1 MDINRADERKKQI
14 LQPGDRIVTAGRE
27 IYTILPGEVG
37 IGGSGIV
44 YPAQKE
50 GSDLQYMLKESFPA
64 AGYTAQGVTWARQN
78 GAVQPAGCGPEQA
91 AVLMEQTRAAFQQ
104 ETAVSQQVSNSTSH
118 AVLIFDLLA
127 VEEITTGGICY
138 RATAGDFDPSVPL
151 FLVMEQQNSRGL
163 FLDDILADCKQEPT
177 AGGRRYPLRTGGL
190 PSAYTAFR
198 IFKEVVQA
206 IRAVHRAGYLHGD
219 IQSHNLFFLDADL
232 AHGELGHGCLLD
244 FGTARKL
251 EPDGLTAPVG
261 DSAVYTTSGYAAP
274 ELWDLQGGAL
284 RLSPAADLYSAGRL
298 LHWML
303 TGQIYT
309 GREEQM
315 FYRSPMFH
323 MVPCAVQCP
332 PEALALINQLLR
344 RLLSSDPASRCQ
356 SAEELLYGRDA
367 PSVEAVLNLLRPA
380 KNQLGLD
387 LSTLAQ
393 GEFVGRDAECTQIGD
408 LLVAG
413 QKPVILWGFG
423 GMGKTELAIEYSRRY
438 RESGQGN
445 VFFVRFAGS
454 FRDTLIG
461 PVADAFSGYSKLD
474 PATQKPKPPEQV
486 LREVLQML
494 GEYGRDDLLIIDNV
508 DHPSQDF
515 DYLTAEESY
524 KKLLALPIR
533 LLLTTRTEQESQ
545 VQVGV
550 LAKAELRTIIRR
562 FYTAPDEVL
571 DALIDAVNGHTLAVE
586 LMARMLKADRR
597 MTADTLLERLNTVGG
612 LNREKDVRISSQKD
626 RTLAGFG
633 EKERIYEHLRILFD
647 CSSLDSSE
655 QMLLRHGFLIP
666 DMGMDS
672 ALFLDCEPEEAAE
685 SLDKLIALG
694 WLQESQGE
702 IRLLTMHPLVR
713 EVVWGELKPD
723 GNNCEVFWKALWHQ
737 YDPSGAYSARKLEQM
752 AEAFARA
759 AANLPVKQTKQ
770 ALLWNRS
777 GFLFRTL
784 GNYDKSLDFHQK
796 ALTVQKQVL
805 PPDHF
810 DLAASYLG
818 IGAAWGA
825 LGNYHKEL
833 AFFQKVVSIGEKAL
847 PPDHPELATSYNN
860 LGLAWGNLGDYQKE
874 LEFCQKALAIREKV
888 LSPDHPDL
896 AVSYNNISGAWGNL
910 GDYQKQLELCQ
921 KALAI
926 REKVLPPDHPD
937 LASSY
942 NNVGYAFGEL
952 GDHGKGLKFLQK
964 ALDIFE
970 KILPPNHPNLATS
983 YNNVGSAWS
992 QLGDHQKELEFCQKA
1007 LAIRKKVFPPNHPDL
1022 AYSYNNVGHAW
1033 GKLGDHQKELEYYQ
1047 KALAIWEKILSP
1059 DDPHLATKYNY
1070 VASLWHKVGD
1080 HQKELEFYHKALAI
1094 QEKVLPPDHP
1104 DLATSYNNVG
1114 SAWSKLGDHQKELK
1128 FRQKAL
1134 AIWEKILP
1142 PDDPRLATGYNN
1154 VGYTWGDL
1162 GDHQKELEFC
1172 QKALA
1177 IREKVLSSDH
1187 LDLATSYNNVGSA
1200 WGDLGDH
1207 QKELEYYQK
1216 ALAIREKVLPP
1227 GHLDLVAIYNNVGY
1241 AFGKLGDF
1249 HKQMEFY
1256 QKALAIREKVL
1267 PPDHPDLAVSY
1278 SHIGLALG
1286 RLGDLHKQ
1294 LEFCQKALAIEE
1306 KVLPPNFRALATSYS
1321 NVGYAFGK
1329 LGDHQ
1334 KEAEYDQKALAIWEK
1349 IFPPND
1355 PRLATG
1361 YNNVASLWHKVRDHQ
1376 KELECYQKVLAIRE
1390 KVLPPDHPD
1399 LAASYNNLGDACDG
1413 LGNYHSELEYY
1424 QKALAIRGKKLPP
1437 EHPDLADSYNAVG
1450 YAFGKLENHCKA
1462 LEYYEKALA
1471 IREKILPPDHL
1482 DLSISY
1488 NNMGYTWG
1496 KLGDFH
1502 KQLTFCQQALAIW
1515 EHALPFGHPNR
1526 VKILRRIAQAY
1537 GELGDREKEAEYN
1550 RRADL
1555 EEHGPRP

>member
-1 MDINRADERKKQI
+1 MDVNQTDERKNQI
-14 LQPGDRIVTAGRE
+14 LHPGDQIVTADKE
-27 IYTILPGEVG
+27 VYTILPGEVG

-50 GSDLQYMLKESFPA
+50 GSAIRYVLKESFPA
-64 AGYTAQGVTWARQN
+64 AGYTAQGITWARQN
-78 GAVQPAGCGPEQA
+78 GAVQPASCTSEQA
-91 AVLMEQTRAAFQQ
+91 AVLLEQARADFQQ
-104 ETAVSQQVSNSTSH
+104 EKEISQQVGNSTGH
-118 AVLIFDLLA
+118 AVRIFDLPA
-127 VEEITTGGICY
+127 VEEITAAGVCY
-138 RATAGDFDPSVPL
+138 RSAAGDFDSKVPL

-163 FLDDILADCKQEPT
+163 FLDEILADCKQEPT
-177 AGGRRYPLRTGGL
+177 AGGRRYSLRTGGL

-356 SAEELLYGRDA
+356 SAEELLYGKDF

-387 LSTLAQ
+387 LSTL
-393 GEFVGRDAECTQIGD
+393 GEDEFVGRANECRQTD
-408 LLVAG
+408 NLLKNRR
-413 QKPVILWGFG
+413 KPVILWGFG
-423 GMGKTELAIEYSRRY
+423 GMGKTELAIEYGRRY
-438 RESGQGN
+438 QQNGRGK

-454 FRDTLIG
+454 FQDTLIG

-474 PATQKPKPPEQV
+474 PATRKPKSQEQV

-494 GEYGRDDLLIIDNV
+494 GEYGRDDLLIVDNV
-508 DHPSQDF
+508 DHPSQGF
-515 DYLTAEESY
+515 DHLTAESSY
-524 KKLLALPIR
+524 KKLLGLPIR
-533 LLLTTRTEQESQ
+533 LVLTTRTEQEGQ
-545 VQVGV
+545 IQVGV
-550 LAKAELRTIIRR
+550 LAKAELRTIMRR
-562 FYTAPDEVL
+562 FCDASIASDPQL

-597 MTADTLLERLNTVGG
+597 MKPAALLERLNTVGG

-626 RTLAGFG
+626 RTKEGSG

-647 CSSLDSSE
+647 CSGLTE
-655 QMLLRHGFLIP
+655 MERQLLRHGFLIP
-666 DMGMDS
+666 DIGMDS
-672 ALFLDCEPEEAAE
+672 ALFLDCEPEDAAE
-685 SLDKLIALG
+685 PLDKLIELG
-694 WLQESQGE
+694 WLQESRGE
-702 IRLLTMHPLVR
+702 TRTLTMHPLVR

-723 GNNCEVFWKALWHQ
+723 GENCEVFWEALWDQH
-737 YDPSGAYSARKLEQM
+737 DPDDAYSARKLEQS
-752 AEAFARA
+752 AETFARA
-759 AANLPVKQTKQ
+759 AELLPMTRLYQSR
-770 ALLWNRS
+770 LLSQS
-777 GFLFRTL
+777 GYLF
-784 GNYDKSLDFHQK
+784 GS
-796 ALTVQKQVL
+796 
-805 PPDHF
+805 
-810 DLAASYLG
+810 
-818 IGAAWGA
+818 
-825 LGNYHKEL
+825 LGNYHRQL
-833 AFFQKVVSIGEKAL
+833 AFF
-847 PPDHPELATSYNN
+847 
-860 LGLAWGNLGDYQKE
+860 
-874 LEFCQKALAIREKV
+874 QKALAIREKILPPNHPDLATSYNNV
-888 LSPDHPDL
+888 GYAFGKLGDHQKQLEFYQKALDIREQALPPDHPDL
-896 AVSYNNISGAWGNL
+896 ALSYSNVGFAWGKL
-910 GDYQKQLELCQ
+910 GDYQKKLEFCQ
-921 KALAI
+921 KALVI

-937 LASSY
+937 LAISYNNIGSAWGKLGNHQKQLDYLQKALVIWEKILPPDHPDLATGYNNIGGAWGNLGDHHRQLEFLQKAFAIQEKVLPPDHPDLATIY
-942 NNVGYAFGEL
+942 NNVGYAWG
-952 GDHGKGLKFLQK
+952 
-964 ALDIFE
+964 
-970 KILPPNHPNLATS
+970 N
-983 YNNVGSAWS
+983 
-992 QLGDHQKELEFCQKA
+992 LGDHQKQLDFLQ
-1007 LAIRKKVFPPNHPDL
+1007 
-1022 AYSYNNVGHAW
+1022 
-1033 GKLGDHQKELEYYQ
+1033 
-1047 KALAIWEKILSP
+1047 
-1059 DDPHLATKYNY
+1059 
-1070 VASLWHKVGD
+1070 
-1080 HQKELEFYHKALAI
+1080 KALAI

-1114 SAWSKLGDHQKELK
+1114 YAWGKLGNHQKQLDYLQKALVIWEKILPPDHPDLATGYSNAGYVWGELGDHQKALEYGQKALAVREKTIPPDYLDLAASYNDVGSAWGKLGDHQKEL
-1128 FRQKAL
+1128 
-1134 AIWEKILP
+1134 EC
-1142 PDDPRLATGYNN
+1142 Y
-1154 VGYTWGDL
+1154 
-1162 GDHQKELEFC
+1162 

-1177 IREKVLSSDH
+1177 IREKVLPPDR

-1207 QKELEYYQK
+1207 QKELE
-1216 ALAIREKVLPP
+1216 
-1227 GHLDLVAIYNNVGY
+1227 
-1241 AFGKLGDF
+1241 FF
-1249 HKQMEFY
+1249 

-1286 RLGDLHKQ
+1286 RVGDLHKQ
-1294 LEFCQKALAIEE
+1294 LEFCQKALAIDE
-1306 KVLPPNFRALATSYS
+1306 KVLPPDLRALATSYS

-1329 LGDHQ
+1329 LRDHQ

-1361 YNNVASLWHKVRDHQ
+1361 YNNVASLWHKVGDHQ

-1390 KVLPPDHPD
+1390 KNLPPDHLD
-1399 LAASYNNLGDACDG
+1399 LATGYNN
-1413 LGNYHSELEYY
+1413 
-1424 QKALAIRGKKLPP
+1424 
-1437 EHPDLADSYNAVG
+1437 VG
-1450 YAFGKLENHCKA
+1450 YAFGRLENHCKA

-1471 IREKILPPDHL
+1471 IRQKVLPPDHL

-1550 RRADL
+1550 HRADL
-1555 EEHGPRP
+1555 EEHGPPP